1 MLSLAVAAL
10 IACSPPTGPGVR
22 PIHLAAP
29 VASDSL
35 RELYRSGRTW
45 EAFYAAVNARRVLWV
60 DNYESPGLPDSLLT
74 RARAVGGTWRFLVV
88 AIDSCSDSANTIPF
102 LAKLVD
108 AVPGLE
114 LRIVDPTAG
123 RWVTEAHRTADGRAA
138 TPTVILLDEAYGER
152 GCFIERPVALR
163 QMLAEARGGDQDRF
177 ESKMTWYREDAGR
190 STVSDLI
197 GLLESAAAGES
208 RCDQGA

>member
-10 IACSPPTGPGVR
+10 IACSPGNDPGLR
-22 PIHLAAP
+22 PLPLAAP

-35 RELYRSGRTW
+35 EDLYRSGRTW
-45 EAFYAAVNARRVLWV
+45 EDFYAAVNARRVLWT
-60 DNYESPGLPDSLLT
+60 DNYEGPGLPDSLLT

-123 RWVTEAHRTADGRAA
+123 RWVMEAHRTADGRAA
-138 TPTVILLDEAYGER
+138 TPTVILLDESFGER
-152 GCFIERPVALR
+152 GCFVERPVALR
-163 QMLAEARGGDQDRF
+163 KMLAEAQGGDQDRF
-177 ESKMTWYREDAGR
+177 ESKMAWYREDAGR
-190 STVSDLI
+190 STVADLI
-197 GLLESAAAGES
+197 GLLESAAAGPTH
-208 RCDQGA
+208 CDPGA